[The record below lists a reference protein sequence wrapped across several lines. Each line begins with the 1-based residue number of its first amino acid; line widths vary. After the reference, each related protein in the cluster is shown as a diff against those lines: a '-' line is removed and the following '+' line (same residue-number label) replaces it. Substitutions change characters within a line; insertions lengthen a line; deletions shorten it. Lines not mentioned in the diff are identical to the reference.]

1 MKAIVFGATTSARN
15 LYEEI
20 RKKYDIIA
28 FCDNDEKKWGGGI
41 DGTKIIA
48 PADILKNQWDEI
60 IIISL
65 SAMEIIKKQLIDMGI
80 SESRIN
86 TSYIGAKV
94 TARKRFVQDFAA
106 IIYNRSGISGSVAE
120 AGVFQGE
127 FARIINESF
136 PDRKLY
142 LFDTFEGFDERDV
155 LYEEKNG
162 FSDAV
167 AGHLHLTSESL
178 VLEKMNYP
186 EMCVIKKGYFPE
198 SAKGITDKFCYVNLD
213 MDLYKPTLEGLRFFW
228 PLMVSGGII
237 TVHDYFSV
245 GYDGVNMALQEFIE
259 ETGNTIVP
267 FPIGDHVSIAIQ
279 KR

>member
-1 MKAIVFGATTSARN
+1 M
-15 LYEEI
+15 
-20 RKKYDIIA
+20 
-28 FCDNDEKKWGGGI
+28 GGGI